1 MRITQKMMTNKV
13 NGGLSKNVEKLMTT
27 QSRISSGKQFTK
39 ASEDPI
45 GMTKVLDYRKTL
57 ASVDQYVRNISHARS
72 GLDNGEATLSDIGEL
87 LNQARELAL
96 SQTTGTAS
104 PETRQVAAVEV
115 RQLRDQMIQLANTK
129 QDDRYMF
136 GGRKADAPPYDPLH
150 PELGFQGDDGGF
162 SVIVG
167 DGVTLDTA
175 VSGKQAF
182 GSLADPV
189 LVLTD
194 LINGMEANDPSAISA
209 QLDPLDQ
216 SLAQITNERADVG
229 ARLNRLDAT
238 ESHWDVFKINVE
250 QMLSNTEDVDLT
262 QAIMDLTAQQ
272 SAFQASLASAS
283 KIIQPS
289 LLDYLR

>member
-1 MRITQKMMTNKV
+1 MRITQKMMTNNV
-13 NGGLSKNVEKLMTT
+13 NGSLSKHAEKLMTY

-39 ASEDPI
+39 ASENPL
-45 GMTKVLDYRKTL
+45 GMAKALDYRKTL
-57 ASVDQYVRNISHARS
+57 DSVDQYVSNVSSARS

-104 PETRQVAAVEV
+104 PESRKVAAGEV
-115 RQLRDQMIQLANTK
+115 RQLRDQLIQLANTK

-136 GGRKADAPPYDPLH
+136 GGRNADTPPYDSLD
-150 PELGFQGDDGGF
+150 PEAGFQGDDGGF
-162 SVIVG
+162 SIIVG
-167 DGVTLDTA
+167 DGVTMDAA
-175 VSGKQAF
+175 VSGQQAF
-182 GSLADPV
+182 GNPADPV

-194 LINGMEANDPSAISA
+194 LINGMEANDPPAISA

-216 SLAQITNERADVG
+216 ALAQITNERADVG

-238 ESHWDVFKINVE
+238 ETHWDVFKINVE